1 MAAGTGNPTDLGV
14 RLPVLAY
21 GFRTFFLLAAA
32 AAVALVT
39 VWLAVLLLGMGWPDR
54 LPAVAWHAHE
64 MLFGFVCAAVAG
76 FLLTAVPS
84 WTGMAPVAGMRLAF
98 LALLWLAGRMA
109 SLPPFAAS
117 PIAALLD
124 IALLPAV
131 GALLAIPLIAAGKA
145 RNIVFLALLL
155 GLAFANLL
163 MRLEWMGWSDG
174 SASYGRTLAL
184 GIVLLMVTVIGGRI
198 VPAFT
203 HNALRERAA
212 DLTIPARPLLDRAVV
227 LATVAM
233 IALDL
238 AAPES
243 LAATLATGAAALLHA
258 IRLAGWKTASTL
270 SQPLLWV
277 LHLGYAWV
285 PVALVLKTGALLGLP
300 WGSGWLHALTI
311 GGFATMI
318 LAVASRAGLGHTG
331 RALVAP
337 RPAVAAFALVSA
349 AALLRVG
356 VEGLPSGLF
365 AVALGASALAWIA
378 AFLLWLSAYAPILMR
393 ARADGAPG

>member
-1 MAAGTGNPTDLGV
+1 MAARTGIPTELGA

-32 AAVALVT
+32 AAVALVA
-39 VWLAVLLLGMGWPDR
+39 VWLAVLLLGMGWPDG

-64 MLFGFVCAAVAG
+64 MLFGFVGAAVAG

-84 WTGMAPVAGMRLAF
+84 WTGMAPVAGMRLAL
-98 LALLWLAGRMA
+98 LALLWLMGRMA

-117 PIAALLD
+117 PIAAAMD
-124 IALLPAV
+124 IAFLPAV

-145 RNIVFLALLL
+145 RNTMFLALLL
-155 GLAFANLL
+155 GLALANLL

-174 SASYGRTLAL
+174 SASYGRTLAV

-203 HNALRERAA
+203 RNALREGGG
-212 DLTIPARPLLDRAVV
+212 DFDIPARPMLDRAVV
-227 LATVAM
+227 LGTVVM
-233 IALDL
+233 VALDL
-238 AAPES
+238 VAPDS
-243 LAATLATGAAALLHA
+243 LPATLVTPAVALLHA
-258 IRLAGWKTASTL
+258 VRLLAWKPASTL
-270 SQPLLWV
+270 SRPLLWV
-277 LHLGYAWV
+277 LHLGYAWI
-285 PVALVLKTGALLGLP
+285 PVALALKTGASLGMA
-300 WGSGWLHALTI
+300 WGGGWLHALTI

-318 LAVASRAGLGHTG
+318 LAVSSRAALGHTG

-337 RPAVAAFALVSA
+337 RPVVAAFTLVSA
-349 AALLRVG
+349 AALLRAG
-356 VEGLPSGLF
+356 MDSLP
-365 AVALGASALAWIA
+365 AAAHAAALSASALAWIA
-378 AFLLWLSAYAPILMR
+378 AFLLWLWVYAPILAR

>member
-1 MAAGTGNPTDLGV
+1 
-14 RLPVLAY
+14 
-21 GFRTFFLLAAA
+21 
-32 AAVALVT
+32 
-39 VWLAVLLLGMGWPDR
+39 
-54 LPAVAWHAHE
+54 
-64 MLFGFVCAAVAG
+64 MLFGFVGAAVAG
-76 FLLTAVPS
+76 FMLTAVPS

-98 LALLWLAGRMA
+98 LALLWLVGRMA

-124 IALLPAV
+124 IAFLPAV

-285 PVALVLKTGALLGLP
+285 PVALALKTGALLGLP
-300 WGSGWLHALTI
+300 WSGGWLHALTI
-311 GGFATMI
+311 GVFATMI
-318 LAVASRAGLGHTG
+318 LAVSSRAALGHTG

-337 RPAVAAFALVSA
+337 RSAVAAFALVSV
-349 AALLRVG
+349 AALLRLG
-356 VEGLPSGLF
+356 VEGLPSDLY
-365 AVALGASALAWIA
+365 AVALGAAALAWIA
-378 AFLLWLSAYAPILMR
+378 AFLLWLWAYAPILVR